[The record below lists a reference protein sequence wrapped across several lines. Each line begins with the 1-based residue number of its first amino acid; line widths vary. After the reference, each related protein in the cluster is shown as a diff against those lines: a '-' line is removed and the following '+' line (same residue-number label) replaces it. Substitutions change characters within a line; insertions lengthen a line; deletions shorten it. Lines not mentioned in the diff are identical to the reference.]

1 MFAVVYRWRIKPE
14 LEAKFEEGW
23 RLGTAAIKRDLGGWG
38 SRLHKSADG
47 RYFAYAQWPDE
58 ETFMRNRKERM
69 PYSDPAA
76 RALYTEAL
84 EGSEAELLVMGEVVS
99 DLLDQRS

>member
-1 MFAVVYRWRIKPE
+1 MFAVVYRWRIRPG

-23 RLGTAAIKRDLGGWG
+23 RLGTLAIRRDLGGLG
-38 SRLHKSADG
+38 SRLHRSADG
-47 RYFAYAQWPDE
+47 GYFAYAQWPDAD
-58 ETFMRNRKERM
+58 TFARNRAARM

-84 EGSEAELLVMGEVVS
+84 EGSEVELLVLGEVVD
-99 DLLDQRS
+99 DLLAHG